1 MTTEISHLRL
11 QLPPGF
17 EHRAQRIGRLVGE
30 ALARRDGLPA
40 GRIDQLRVGPVQVEC
55 RHSDHEV
62 AGRIAASIHIAIT
75 TAHGG

>member
-1 MTTEISHLRL
+1 MITEIGHLHL

-30 ALARRDGLPA
+30 TLAQRNDLGP
-40 GRIDQLRVGPVQVEC
+40 GRIDRLGVGPVQVEL

-62 AGRIAASIHIAIT
+62 ARRIAASIHSAIIANRP
-75 TAHGG
+75 

>member
-1 MTTEISHLRL
+1 MITEIGHLHL

-30 ALARRDGLPA
+30 TLAQRNDLGP
-40 GRIDQLRVGPVQVEC
+40 GRIDRLSVGPVQVEH

-62 AGRIAASIHIAIT
+62 ARRIAASIHSAIIANRP
-75 TAHGG
+75 